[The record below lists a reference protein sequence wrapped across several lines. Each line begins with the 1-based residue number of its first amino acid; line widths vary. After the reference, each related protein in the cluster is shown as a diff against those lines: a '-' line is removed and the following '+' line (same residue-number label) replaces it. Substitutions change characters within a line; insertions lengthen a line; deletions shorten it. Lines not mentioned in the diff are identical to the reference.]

1 MNAKLLGLFSGFP
14 ARRFPAEIAGILKDA
29 LIQRDSLVF
38 ISAWPDE
45 HPRNLEDSAGMHA
58 MFAEY
63 DMPFANVTVID
74 NTTDAAEA
82 QRLIQHA
89 DCLFLMGG
97 NPTLQRQLI
106 SEKGIEEAIR
116 QYRAV
121 LLGVSAG
128 SINMAV
134 RALDIWETPVPYAGL
149 GVVDIT
155 IKSHITPDSDLL
167 PRLQQVS
174 REHALPICAMED
186 NSAIFVQD
194 GRITHL
200 GQIRYITG
208 GEICPFL
215 PELLPAP

>member
-14 ARRFPAEIAGILKDA
+14 ARRFPAEIAQILKDA
-29 LIQRDSLVF
+29 LPQCDSLVF

-45 HPRNLEDSAGMHA
+45 HTRNLEDAAGMHA

-63 DMPFANVTVID
+63 DMPFANVAVID
-74 NTTDAAEA
+74 KTTSTADA
-82 QRLIQHA
+82 QHLIQHA

-106 SEKGIEEAIR
+106 DEKGIAEAIR

-128 SINMAV
+128 SINRAV
-134 RALDIWETPVPYAGL
+134 RALDIWESPVPYAGL

-155 IKSHITPDSDLL
+155 IKSHITLDCDLL

-186 NSAIFVQD
+186 NSAIFIQD
-194 GRITHL
+194 GQITHL
-200 GQIRYITG
+200 GQIRYILN
-208 GEICPFL
+208 GELQPFSPALLCP
-215 PELLPAP
+215 